1 MKFIQFF
8 VMLMMVVSAA
18 TATSTWYPYQGTNV
32 GEVLDGSSNVRVYI
46 VTNI

>member
-1 MKFIQFF
+1 MIYNVTRGDIDESFID
-8 VMLMMVVSAA
+8 
-18 TATSTWYPYQGTNV
+18 V